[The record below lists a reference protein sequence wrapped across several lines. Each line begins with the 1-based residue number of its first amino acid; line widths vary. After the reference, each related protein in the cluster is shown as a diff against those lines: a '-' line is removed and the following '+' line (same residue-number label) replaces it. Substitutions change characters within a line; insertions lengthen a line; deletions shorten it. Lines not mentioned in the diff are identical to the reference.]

1 MELHRKFIFFSIFP
15 SYEDSRPQSLKGIFM
30 LKIFLVAYGSNIVQF
45 RNNKG
50 YTEQTYLQTNVS

>member
-1 MELHRKFIFFSIFP
+1 
-15 SYEDSRPQSLKGIFM
+15 M